1 VESDTECDA
10 ATIRANHP
18 IPPQCKLFYFEV
30 DIVDKGKTGY
40 VRLFI
45 YSMLLKFT
53 YNCFDFIFQREI
65 GVGFCTKSFD
75 LNRFPGNCHFYCY

>member
-18 IPPQCKLFYFEV
+18 IPPQCKMFYFEV

-45 YSMLLKFT
+45 YKIIVNALKI
-53 YNCFDFIFQREI
+53 Y
-65 GVGFCTKSFD
+65 
-75 LNRFPGNCHFYCY
+75 L